1 MYKRQGEGHLE
12 FFQQQ
17 RAEWKARHPDATLP
31 PLQLAVVPEGE
42 AIGTNPITAEKK
54 EVEGKLLPPGEEGE
68 NDVELLED
76 GSDVEFLGGGGKE
89 GDIAG

>member
-1 MYKRQGEGHLE
+1 MGRYHDG
-12 FFQQQ
+12 
-17 RAEWKARHPDATLP
+17 T
-31 PLQLAVVPEGE
+31 VVPEGR
-42 AIGTNPITAEKK
+42 AIGTNPITAAEK

-76 GSDVEFLGGGGKE
+76 VEFLGGGGKE